1 MAKLLK
7 VLVVLLLVLSAV
19 ALFIEIRLFSQR
31 EELKG
36 RNILLTR
43 GAIQVAKTFEV
54 VPPDTDLAVRDVP
67 HYQPVEEMFKHFYLL
82 GSDGKPVLENGKKKM
97 DGPGTLD
104 GALKEIAAKADLQ
117 YLRLNDTRL
126 GLDNTR
132 KTLGETSNTLVTT
145 VQDLT
150 TTKDT
155 LKKTEGDLESTKQE
169 VAKKVEQVADLSQKN
184 ETLSGEV
191 EKKKEEVAKLTDK
204 ISDTEAKVEATK
216 RYVEKLQKD
225 LDACIRGTSD
235 PNAVAPGLQG
245 QVVVVNTNWNF
256 VVVDILPDAKVIPM
270 SELTIQRDAKLVG
283 KVRVSAVLREQH
295 FAFGEIL
302 PQWQQMPITKGDY
315 AFY

>member
-7 VLVVLLLVLSAV
+7 VLVVLLLILSAV
-19 ALFIEIRLFSQR
+19 ALVIELKLFSQR

-43 GAIQVAKTFEV
+43 SAIQVAKTFEN
-54 VPPDTDLAVRDVP
+54 VPADTDLAARDLP
-67 HYQPVEEMFKHFYLL
+67 HFQPNEEMFKHFYQV
-82 GSDGKPVLENGKKKM
+82 GADGKVVMDAGKKKM

-104 GALKEIAAKADLQ
+104 AALKEIAAKADLQ
-117 YLRLNDTRL
+117 YLRLNDTRS

-132 KTLGETSNTLVTT
+132 KVLGETSNTLSATI
-145 VQDLT
+145 QDLST
-150 TTKDT
+150 TSNT
-155 LKKTEGDLESTKQE
+155 LKKTEGDLETAKQE
-169 VAKKVEQVADLSQKN
+169 VAKKTEEAADLSQKN
-184 ETLSGEV
+184 EALSGEV

-204 ISDTEAKVEATK
+204 VSDTEAKVEATK

-225 LDACIRGTSD
+225 LEACVRGTTD
-235 PNAVAPGLQG
+235 PNAVTPGLQG
-245 QVVVVNTNWNF
+245 EVVVVNTNWNF
-256 VVVDILPDAKVIPM
+256 VIVDILPDAKVIPM
-270 SELTIQRDAKLVG
+270 SELTIHRDAKLVG
-283 KVRVSAVLREQH
+283 KVRVSEVLRDRH